1 MQMNELPG
9 RRTHAGFAVHPMPP
23 AKQKPRFLPDE
34 EISKCETFRQA
45 CALAWKHRALSGMT
59 LQMLAALA
67 DLQHQHVSDYF
78 HPEPVNSKGNPRRS
92 LPAEK
97 IDEVERVLG
106 NHVLTQFLVW
116 RGQMT
121 LMEAVLAARNA

>member
-1 MQMNELPG
+1 MQMNEFPG
-9 RRTHAGFAVHPMPP
+9 GRAHSGFAAYP
-23 AKQKPRFLPDE
+23 AAQGESKRRFLPDE
-34 EISKCETFRQA
+34 EIAKCSTFRDA
-45 CALAWKHRALSGMT
+45 CALAWKHRAVVGMT
-59 LQMLAALA
+59 HQMLAALA

-78 HPEPVNSKGNPRRS
+78 HADPLNSKGYARRP

>member
-1 MQMNELPG
+1 MQMNEFPG
-9 RRTHAGFAVHPMPP
+9 GRAVAGIAGAPMAPDG
-23 AKQKPRFLPDE
+23 AKKRFLPDE
-34 EISKCETFRQA
+34 EIAKCRTFREA
-45 CALAWKHRALSGMT
+45 CALAWKHRAVAGMT
-59 LQMLAALA
+59 HQMLAALA

-78 HPEPVNSKGNPRRS
+78 HPDPLNSKGNGRRS

>member
-1 MQMNELPG
+1 MQMNELPSG
-9 RRTHAGFAVHPMPP
+9 RPHAGFAVPLAGQGE
-23 AKQKPRFLPDE
+23 AKRRFLSDDE
-34 EISKCETFRQA
+34 IAKCRTFREA
-45 CALAWKHRALSGMT
+45 CALAWKHRALVGMT
-59 LQMLAALA
+59 HQMLAALA

-78 HPEPVNSKGNPRRS
+78 HPDALNSKGNARRS

>member
-1 MQMNELPG
+1 MQMNEFPSG
-9 RRTHAGFAVHPMPP
+9 RVMPGFAGATTGQDG
-23 AKQKPRFLPDE
+23 AKKRFLPDE
-34 EISKCETFRQA
+34 EIAKCKTFREA
-45 CALAWKHRALSGMT
+45 CALAWKHRALVGMT
-59 LQMLAALA
+59 HQMLAALA

-78 HPEPVNSKGNPRRS
+78 HPDALNSKGNARRS

>member
-1 MQMNELPG
+1 MQMNEIPG
-9 RRTHAGFAVHPMPP
+9 ERSHAGFVVPSVVPAV
-23 AKQKPRFLPDE
+23 QKRRFLPDD

-45 CALAWKHRALSGMT
+45 CALAWRHRALTGMT

-78 HPEPVNSKGNPRRS
+78 HPEPVNSKGNARRS

>member
-1 MQMNELPG
+1 MQMNEFPG
-9 RRTHAGFAVHPMPP
+9 GRAHAGVAAYP
-23 AKQKPRFLPDE
+23 AAPGEPKRRFLPDE
-34 EISKCETFRQA
+34 EIAKCRTFRDA
-45 CALAWKHRALSGMT
+45 CALAWKHRAVPGMT
-59 LQMLAALA
+59 HQMLAALA

-78 HPEPVNSKGNPRRS
+78 HTDPLNSKGNSRRP

>member
-1 MQMNELPG
+1 MQMNELPSG
-9 RRTHAGFAVHPMPP
+9 RFPAGFAVPP
-23 AKQKPRFLPDE
+23 ATQGEPKRRFLPDG
-34 EISKCETFRQA
+34 EIAKCQTFRQA
-45 CALAWKHRALSGMT
+45 CALAWKHRVLPGMT

-78 HPEPVNSKGNPRRS
+78 HPEPVNSKGNARRS

-116 RGQMT
+116 RAQMT